1 MSPRLKGEQ
10 PVYLQVRDHFA
21 ARIHDGALRPHAR
34 LPSERELSESFAIS
48 RMTTRQAL
56 MQLEAEGFI
65 YRANRRGWFV
75 SPPRLRYNV
84 SRSVSFV
91 DNVITEGGKPR
102 TLVLS
107 VESLVPPSWVRERLG
122 LRPGTRMHALHR
134 LRLIGEQPAMLEE
147 DYVLPARC
155 PGLLKHD
162 LSRSLRE
169 LWKHEYGIDPS
180 HSSVSIAITELADPI
195 AKRLGV
201 PGGSAGML
209 VTQILSDQDGR
220 PFFAERMYW
229 RADLC
234 EFSFEIETG

>member
-1 MSPRLKGEQ
+1 MTPKSNPPQ
-10 PVYLQVRDHFA
+10 PVYLRVRDHFA
-21 ARIHDGALRPHAR
+21 GQIEDGRLAPHSR
-34 LPSERELSESFAIS
+34 LPSERELSDSFKIS

-65 YRANRRGWFV
+65 YRSNRRGWFV

-84 SRSVSFV
+84 SRSVSFA

-102 TLVLS
+102 TIVLS
-107 VESLVPPSWVRERLG
+107 VETLAPPSWVRERLG
-122 LRPGTRMHALHR
+122 LRAGMRVYALHR
-134 LRLIGEQPAMLEE
+134 LRLIGEQVAMLEE
-147 DYVLPARC
+147 DYILPARC
-155 PGLLKHD
+155 PALLKHD

-169 LWKHEYGIDPS
+169 LWKREYGIDPS

-201 PGGSAGML
+201 QGGSAGML
-209 VTQILSDQDGR
+209 VTQVISDQDGR

-229 RADLC
+229 RSDLC